1 MGLLTKDLS
10 EGLAKRFKGRGVAH
24 LAPGEKPEDPQKI
37 VRRWEQAKIW
47 IVFGLCF
54 VCSLVGVIGSFTLFG
69 TTITGT
75 RKWGFALV
83 VSVIMLGLSYG
94 AKYSNTETRKLFT
107 PVDVLQYVSQ
117 GVLWPS
123 TWPALAQL
131 IGIQPIAGPA
141 KAFLIKVAEQILGTT
156 MFLS

>member
-1 MGLLTKDLS
+1 MGTSKDLACIWT
-10 EGLAKRFKGRGVAH
+10 LYAVHLLGVM
-24 LAPGEKPEDPQKI
+24 
-37 VRRWEQAKIW
+37 
-47 IVFGLCF
+47 
-54 VCSLVGVIGSFTLFG
+54 GSFVVFG

-75 RKWGFALV
+75 RRWGFALV
-83 VSVIMLGLSYG
+83 VSVVMLGLSYG
-94 AKYSNTETRKLFT
+94 AKYSNTEARKMFT

-131 IGIQPIAGPA
+131 IGIQPISGPT
-141 KAFLIKVAEQILGTT
+141 KALLMRLAEHMPATN